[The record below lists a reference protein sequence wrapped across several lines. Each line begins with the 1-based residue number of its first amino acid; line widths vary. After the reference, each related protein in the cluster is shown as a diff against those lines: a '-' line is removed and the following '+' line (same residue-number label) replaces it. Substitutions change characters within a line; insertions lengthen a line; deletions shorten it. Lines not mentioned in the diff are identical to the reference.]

1 MTEKAL
7 RKLSR
12 VELLEMLIA
21 QSTELQACKE
31 KLAAAEAALQ
41 NREIAVNKAGSIA
54 DAALM
59 LNGVFDA
66 AQLACQQYTENIR
79 LLNER
84 QEAVCAKM
92 EEESRVKAERIL
104 ADAERE
110 RAIMERSTKAQCDEM
125 ISRARM
131 ESQKYWEDVSD
142 KLEAFYAE
150 HIGLRE
156 LLSVVTQTNNGKLI

>member
-1 MTEKAL
+1 
-7 RKLSR
+7 
-12 VELLEMLIA
+12 
-21 QSTELQACKE
+21 
-31 KLAAAEAALQ
+31 
-41 NREIAVNKAGSIA
+41 
-54 DAALM
+54 
-59 LNGVFDA
+59 
-66 AQLACQQYTENIR
+66 
-79 LLNER
+79 
-84 QEAVCAKM
+84 M

-150 HIGLRE
+150 HVGLRE
-156 LLSVVTQTNNGKLI
+156 LLSVVTQTNNG